1 MNKNIKEQTTTKEQT
16 KTEFI
21 LNVQKWSHHETQ
33 IKLLNEKLKNL
44 REEKN
49 DFSEKICK
57 YISENNMENANIKIT
72 NGEIKLFEKKE
83 YQPLSYSYIDE
94 CLQKIINNK
103 SQIEYILNYLKK
115 NREIKTYLDIK
126 KTTTPPPRPAPIK
139 SVG

>member
-1 MNKNIKEQTTTKEQT
+1 
-16 KTEFI
+16 
-21 LNVQKWSHHETQ
+21 
-33 IKLLNEKLKNL
+33 
-44 REEKN
+44 
-49 DFSEKICK
+49 
-57 YISENNMENANIKIT
+57 MENANIKIT